1 MSRQK
6 ARRQR
11 LPPETRRRRR
21 ALLRPLYR
29 GNRLLLALCLM
40 LSLSNVVL
48 NLALSWSMQQLVDL
62 AAGAGG
68 RLTLGQLTA
77 LLGVF
82 LAFLLLATG
91 LSWLAAPAFYRRAMR
106 QYKENAFARLTQKDM
121 AAFQKE
127 SASLYLSALTSD
139 ASGVETGYLQ
149 ALFGLPVNLLL
160 FAGAFGL
167 MLFYSVPLTIAAAL
181 LALLPVVASLAA
193 GDRLAQREKAVSDRN
208 ERFLGQLRDL
218 LDGFS
223 LIKGFQAEQPAVRL
237 FAQSDQM
244 LEQSKYLRRRTQN
257 ALANLGSTAGFAAQF
272 GVFLLGAWLAQQGRG
287 VTAGVVVAFVQLMG
301 LAVEPIALIP
311 QLLAGRR
318 AALALVDKLAAALA
332 ENAPQPGREI
342 PAGPH
347 RALTLENVGF
357 AYTPGE
363 PVLQGISFC
372 FEAGKSYAV
381 VGGSGSGKSTL
392 LELLLGS
399 HAGYTGS
406 IRCDGYELREIRA
419 DALCRMISIIR
430 QKVFLFNGTLRDNI
444 TMFGRFPPETLDQAV
459 RQAGLGPLV
468 RARGLE
474 FACGE
479 GGQNLSG
486 GERQRVAIARSLLR
500 RTPVLLADEATAA
513 LDAASAFA
521 VTDSIL
527 SLEGVTRILVTHRLE
542 EALLRRYDGILVLKD
557 GRLAESGTFARLME
571 QKGYFYSLFTV
582 AQ

>member
-1 MSRQK
+1 MNLRNTHC
-6 ARRQR
+6 QR
-11 LPPETRRRRR
+11 LQPAARRRRR
-21 ALLRPLYR
+21 ELIGRLYR
-29 GNRLLLALCLM
+29 GNRLLLALCLL
-40 LSLSNVVL
+40 LSLSNVAL
-48 NLALSWSMQQLVDL
+48 NLALSWSMQQLIDL
-62 AAGAGG
+62 AAGAGS
-68 RLTLGQLTA
+68 RFTLGQLTA
-77 LLGVF
+77 LLGAF

-91 LSWLAAPAFYRRAMR
+91 LSWLATPAFYRRAMR
-106 QYKENAFARLTQKDM
+106 QYKEYAFARLTQKEM

-127 SASLYLSALTSD
+127 SASVYLSALTND

-149 ALFGLPVNLLL
+149 ALFELPVNLLL

-167 MLFYSVPLTIAAAL
+167 MLFYSVPLTFAAAL
-181 LALLPVVASLAA
+181 LALLPMAAALAA
-193 GDRLAQREKAVSDRN
+193 GDRLARRERAVSDRN

-223 LIKGFQAEQPAVRL
+223 LIKGFQAEQPAIRL

-257 ALANLGSTAGFAAQF
+257 ALANLGSTAGFVAQF
-272 GVFLLGAWLAQQGRG
+272 GVFLLGAWMAQQGRG

-301 LAVEPIALIP
+301 LAVEPIARIP

-332 ENAPQPGREI
+332 ENTRQPGRAV
-342 PAGPH
+342 PAGLKEG
-347 RALTLENVGF
+347 LTLENVGF

-363 PVLQGISFC
+363 PALQGISFR

-406 IRCDGYELREIRA
+406 IRCGGCELREIRA
-419 DALCRMISIIR
+419 DALCRMISLIR
-430 QKVFLFNGTLRDNI
+430 QNVFLFNGTLQDNV
-444 TMFGRFPPETLDQAV
+444 TMFGSFPPEALDQAV

-468 RARGLE
+468 RARGLG

-513 LDAASAFA
+513 LDAATAFA

-542 EALLRRYDGILVLKD
+542 EALLRRYDGILVLKN
-557 GRLAESGTFARLME
+557 GRLAESGTFAQLME
-571 QKGYFYSLFTV
+571 RKGYFYSLFTV